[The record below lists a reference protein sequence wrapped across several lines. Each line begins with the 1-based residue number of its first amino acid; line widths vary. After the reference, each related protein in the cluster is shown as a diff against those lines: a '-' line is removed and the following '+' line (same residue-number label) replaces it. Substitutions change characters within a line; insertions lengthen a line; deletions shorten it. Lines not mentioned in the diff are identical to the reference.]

1 MSPMT
6 SSSRGVALF
15 RRVLRL
21 HRRVLPGQ
29 MRALGDQYAIDEFKR
44 HKDAP
49 EEFLPPFFRE
59 WEKYCDDLE
68 VSATSASLAQ
78 GGGEA
83 TSRMGRPLSQ
93 SEIEGLDDAQK
104 EQLAKLSSECLER
117 SQSPDPYRKR
127 ARGLTDAS
135 FARARRCAPPRAR
148 GAVSIREEIQGRE
161 QD

>member
-1 MSPMT
+1 M
-6 SSSRGVALF
+6 
-15 RRVLRL
+15 LRL

-29 MRALGDQYAIDEFKR
+29 MRVLGDQYAIDEFKR

-78 GGGEA
+78 GDGGA
-83 TSRMGRPLSQ
+83 ASGIGRPLSQ
-93 SEIEGLDDAQK
+93 SEIEGLDEAQK

-117 SQSPDPYRKR
+117 SENPNPNRKR
-127 ARGLTDAS
+127 ARD
-135 FARARRCAPPRAR
+135 
-148 GAVSIREEIQGRE
+148 
-161 QD
+161 